1 MSSKTVRV
9 PVNPLMLRWARER
22 AAQDLNALEKT
33 FPDIAAWER
42 GDKQPTLKQLERF
55 ARKTHVPFGYL
66 FLDAPPDE
74 PLPIPDFRTMH
85 GVSRR
90 PSPNLLDTIYICQ
103 QRQEWYRNYLQ
114 TLGAEALPFVGS
126 ATLNDEPI
134 QVAAD
139 IRERLQFDLE
149 ERRKMSS
156 WTEALRRF
164 VNQVEGAGVLVMSSG
179 IVGSNTHRKLDPQE
193 FRGFALV
200 DDLAPV
206 VFINAADTKAAQMFT
221 LAHELAHVWLG
232 ESGVS
237 DVQVSAFPNE
247 KVEKWCNQVAAEL
260 LVPATALAQI
270 YQSGEDLRHE
280 LDRLARYF
288 KVSTLVIL
296 RRIYESGALSRG
308 AFWQAYEDELAHL
321 RQFER
326 RGAGGGDFYRTLNTR
341 VSKSFAMAIVTSTLE
356 GQTLFRDAYQ
366 MLGIRT
372 HETFSQFAQRLGVA

>member
-1 MSSKTVRV
+1 MPSKTMRI

-22 AAQDLNALEKT
+22 AGQELSALEKA
-33 FPDIAAWER
+33 FPDLAAWER
-42 GDKQPTLKQLERF
+42 GDVQPTLKQLERF
-55 ARKTHVPFGYL
+55 AQKTHVPFGYL
-66 FLDAPPDE
+66 FLDSPPNE
-74 PLPIPDFRTMH
+74 PLPIPDFRTMP

-114 TLGAEALPFVGS
+114 TLGAEALSFVGS
-126 ATLNDEPI
+126 VTLEAEPTEVAT
-134 QVAAD
+134 D
-139 IRERLQFDLE
+139 IRQRLQFDLE
-149 ERRKMSS
+149 ERRKMRT
-156 WTEALRRF
+156 WEEALRRF
-164 VNQVEGAGVLVMSSG
+164 IDQAEAAGVLVMSSG

-200 DDLAPV
+200 DNLAPV
-206 VFINAADTKAAQMFT
+206 VFINAADTKAAQIFT

-237 DVQVSAFPNE
+237 DVQIASFPDE
-247 KVEKWCNQVAAEL
+247 RVETWCNQVAAEL
-260 LVPATALAQI
+260 LVPVAALEQVHEP
-270 YQSGEDLRHE
+270 GEDLRPE
-280 LDRLARYF
+280 LDRLAHYF

-296 RRIYESGALSRG
+296 RRLHEIGAFSREE
-308 AFWQAYEDELAHL
+308 FWQAYQDEVEHL

-341 VSKSFAMAIVTSTLE
+341 VSKSFAQAVVISTLE

-366 MLGIRT
+366 MLGIRKP
-372 HETFSQFAQRLGVA
+372 ETFRKFAQALGVA

>member
-22 AAQDLNALEKT
+22 AGQDLSALEKA
-33 FPDIAAWER
+33 FPDLPAWER
-42 GDKQPTLKQLERF
+42 GDGQPTLKQLERF
-55 ARKTHVPFGYL
+55 AQKTHVPFGYL

-85 GVSRR
+85 RMSRR
-90 PSPNLLDTIYICQ
+90 PSPDLLDTIYICQ

-114 TLGAEALPFVGS
+114 RLGAEALPFVGS
-126 ATLNDEPI
+126 VTLEADPI

-139 IRERLQFDLE
+139 IRQRLQFDLE
-149 ERRKMSS
+149 ERRNMGS
-156 WTEALRRF
+156 WEEALRRF
-164 VNQVEGAGVLVMSSG
+164 VEQTEAAGVLVMSSG

-200 DDLAPV
+200 DSLAPV

-232 ESGVS
+232 KSGVS
-237 DVQVSAFPNE
+237 DVQVGAFPDE
-247 KVEKWCNQVAAEL
+247 TVEKWCNQVAAEL
-260 LVPATALAQI
+260 LVPAAALERAHQPA
-270 YQSGEDLRHE
+270 EELRPE
-280 LDRLARYF
+280 LDRLARHF

-296 RRIYESGALSRG
+296 RRLHEIGALNREE
-308 AFWQAYEDELAHL
+308 FWQAYQEELAHL

-326 RGAGGGDFYRTLNTR
+326 RGAGSGDFYRTLNTR
-341 VSKSFAMAIVTSTLE
+341 VSKSFAQAVVISALE
-356 GQTLFRDAYQ
+356 GQTLFRDAFQ
-366 MLGIRT
+366 MLGIRKQ
-372 HETFSQFAQRLGVA
+372 ETFHQFAQSLGVA